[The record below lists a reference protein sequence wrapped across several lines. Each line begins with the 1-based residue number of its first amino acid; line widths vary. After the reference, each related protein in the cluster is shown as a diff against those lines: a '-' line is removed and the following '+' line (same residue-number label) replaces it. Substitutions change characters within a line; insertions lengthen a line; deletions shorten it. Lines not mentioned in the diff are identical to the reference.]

1 MPFCTQ
7 CGTQVETSAAFC
19 AKCGARQ
26 PGAPAPTAAPPFP
39 QQQQKAAAGEEWL
52 RNMSP
57 STTATL
63 SYIPFIGW
71 AFALFIL
78 ASQRFRDDNL
88 VRFHAFQGLY
98 LAVVWLLID
107 MAFGSFFGFAGIAAR
122 RAVIGSLKLS
132 VICGWCFMLF
142 KTSQGEVIRLPF
154 LGELAD
160 RSVAEHSAPRP

>member
-26 PGAPAPTAAPPFP
+26 PGATAAAPPPSP
-39 QQQQKAAAGEEWL
+39 QQQQKPVAGEEWL
-52 RNMSP
+52 SGISP
-57 STTATL
+57 STAATL
-63 SYIPFIGW
+63 SYVPFVGW

-78 ASQRFRDDNL
+78 ASQRFRTDNL

-98 LAVVWLLID
+98 LAVVWLQID
-107 MAFGSFFGFAGIAAR
+107 MAIGSLFGFAGVAAR

-142 KTSQGEVIRLPF
+142 KTSQGEAIRLPF
-154 LGELAD
+154 LGDLAD

>member
-19 AKCGARQ
+19 AKCGASQ
-26 PGAPAPTAAPPFP
+26 PGAAAAAPPP
-39 QQQQKAAAGEEWL
+39 SSQQQQKAASGEEWL
-52 RNMSP
+52 RNMTP
-57 STTATL
+57 STAATL
-63 SYIPFIGW
+63 SYVPFIGW

-78 ASQRFRDDNL
+78 ASQRFRNDNL

-107 MAFGSFFGFAGIAAR
+107 MAIGSFFGFAGIAAR

-132 VICGWCFMLF
+132 VICGWSYMLW
-142 KTSQGEVIRLPF
+142 KTSQGEAIRLPF

>member
-7 CGTQVETSAAFC
+7 CGTQVEPAAAFC
-19 AKCGARQ
+19 AKCGSRQ
-26 PGAPAPTAAPPFP
+26 PGAPAAAPPFP
-39 QQQQKAAAGEEWL
+39 QQRKSAPGEEWL
-52 RNMSP
+52 RDMAP
-57 STTATL
+57 STAATL
-63 SYIPFIGW
+63 SYIPFVGW

-78 ASQRFRDDNL
+78 ASHRFRSDNL

-107 MAFGSFFGFAGIAAR
+107 ISIGAFFGFAGIAAR
-122 RAVIGSLKLS
+122 RAVTGSLKIS
-132 VICGWCFMLF
+132 VICAWVYMLI
-142 KTSQGEVIRLPF
+142 KTNQGEIIRLPF

>member
-26 PGAPAPTAAPPFP
+26 PGATTAAPPFP
-39 QQQQKAAAGEEWL
+39 QQQQKSASGEEWL
-52 RNMSP
+52 RDMSP
-57 STTATL
+57 STAATL
-63 SYIPFIGW
+63 SYVPFVGW

-78 ASQRFRDDNL
+78 SSQRFRGDNL

-107 MAFGSFFGFAGIAAR
+107 MAIGSFFGFAGIAAR

-132 VICGWCFMLF
+132 VICGWGYMLW
-142 KTSQGEVIRLPF
+142 KTSQGEAIRLPF

>member
-7 CGTQVETSAAFC
+7 CGTQVAPTAAFC

-26 PGAPAPTAAPPFP
+26 PGAPAAAPPFP
-39 QQQQKAAAGEEWL
+39 QQQQKSAAGEEWL
-52 RNMSP
+52 RNMTP
-57 STTATL
+57 STASTL
-63 SYIPFIGW
+63 SYVPFVGW

-78 ASQRFRDDNL
+78 ASQRFRNDNL

-107 MAFGSFFGFAGIAAR
+107 MAIGAFFGFAGIAAR
-122 RAVIGSLKLS
+122 RAFVGSLKLS
-132 VICGWCFMLF
+132 VVCAWCYMLV
-142 KTSQGEVIRLPF
+142 KTSQGEAIRLPF
-154 LGELAD
+154 LGDLAD